1 MGVIMIGNNCSK
13 SKPALF
19 LLLTVMAVSLVFSS
33 SAQEPAGSSQ
43 TPQQTGQQPAVYVC
57 PMHRDVSSKVPGKCP
72 KCGMTLV
79 ASASQDEE
87 FYACPMHAD
96 VMTTQP
102 GKCPKCGMT
111 LKRMAAPVTDEFQ
124 VSIETTPKLIR
135 PGQKVRLR
143 FSIFNPKTGVQV
155 KKFNILHDMPFHLF
169 VVSQDFSHFDHIHPT
184 EQPDGSF
191 TIETALPRVGVY
203 QVYCDFFPDG
213 GLPQVIHQN
222 LITAG
227 FAGDV
232 AASQANLVPD
242 KNLTRTL
249 DGMRFELKFDPVAP
263 VAGKPAILKYHITD
277 ARTGQPVTD
286 LQPYLGAWGH
296 TLILSE
302 DATDYLHSHPTEMI
316 PEGVDRSRLASKADI
331 DFDTFFPRPGNYRIW
346 SQFQRNN
353 RITTVSFNVYVPR
366 MNQLTN

>member
-43 TPQQTGQQPAVYVC
+43 TPQQTGQQPAVYV
-57 PMHRDVSSKVPGKCP
+57 
-72 KCGMTLV
+72 
-79 ASASQDEE
+79 
-87 FYACPMHAD
+87 CPMHAD

-191 TIETALPRVGVY
+191 T
-203 QVYCDFFPDG
+203 
-213 GLPQVIHQN
+213 
-222 LITAG
+222 
-227 FAGDV
+227 
-232 AASQANLVPD
+232 
-242 KNLTRTL
+242 
-249 DGMRFELKFDPVAP
+249 
-263 VAGKPAILKYHITD
+263 
-277 ARTGQPVTD
+277 
-286 LQPYLGAWGH
+286 
-296 TLILSE
+296 
-302 DATDYLHSHPTEMI
+302 
-316 PEGVDRSRLASKADI
+316 
-331 DFDTFFPRPGNYRIW
+331 
-346 SQFQRNN
+346 
-353 RITTVSFNVYVPR
+353 
-366 MNQLTN
+366 